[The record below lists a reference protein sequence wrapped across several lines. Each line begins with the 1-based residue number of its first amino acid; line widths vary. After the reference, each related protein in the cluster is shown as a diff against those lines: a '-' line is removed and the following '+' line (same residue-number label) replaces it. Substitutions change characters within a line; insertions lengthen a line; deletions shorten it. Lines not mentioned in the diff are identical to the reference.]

1 MELNRRDFLKGAV
14 ATGALAAGGALAG
27 CAPAAKEGNA
37 ANGTAAVPAEGAAS
51 EYLTAA
57 SATQKWAFEIPPE
70 PITDIAETVE
80 ADVVVVGAGTAG
92 LVTAYSALQQG
103 LDVVV
108 VTASSIPISAAART
122 TPSTPSRWRRRA
134 SRARILTSS

>member
-14 ATGALAAGGALAG
+14 VTGALAAGGALAG

-103 LDVVV
+103 HLL
-108 VTASSIPISAAART
+108 SPSPAAART